1 MLHKPARGFVL
12 ALLCLATLG
21 APGARA
27 SAGAPATLLLGGKRC
42 DLISVPT
49 SEPLAG
55 ISTCPGVRPG
65 ALVETPKGFCTL
77 NFLFLGSDGYRY
89 VGTAGHCVLGT
100 GEFEVNA
107 GEKSWKYGKGPYAK
121 DADGKVFGYFVYA
134 ILQDPKDFAL
144 IRIAR
149 GVASSPSMCVF
160 GGPTGINT
168 SAAGPVVLHHFGNGT
183 GIGDVL
189 PGRTEVAQDM
199 TSPDHV
205 FANGVITPGDSGS
218 GAIDDSGRAVGVIV
232 TLGAHTGDAL
242 TDAGVIGITRLAPQL
257 ARAAKI
263 LRLKLKLLTA
273 AGA

>member
-1 MLHKPARGFVL
+1 MRTPARSFVL
-12 ALLCLATLG
+12 ALLCVAALG
-21 APGARA
+21 APGAHAA
-27 SAGAPATLLLGGKRC
+27 STGPGALTLGGVRC

-49 SEPLAG
+49 NEPIAG
-55 ISTCPGVRPG
+55 ISSCPGVRPG

-77 NFLFLGSDGYRY
+77 NFLFLGSDGNRY
-89 VGTAGHCVLGT
+89 IGTAGHCVLGA
-100 GEFEVNA
+100 GEFEVDA

-121 DADGKVFGYFVYA
+121 DANGKTFGYFVYA

-149 GVASSPSMCVF
+149 GVPASPSMCVF

-168 SAAGPVVLHHFGNGT
+168 STVGPTVLHHFGNGT

-199 TSPDHV
+199 SSLDHV

-218 GAIDDSGRAVGVIV
+218 GAIDDAGRAVGVIV
-232 TLGAHTGDAL
+232 TLGAHTGNAL
-242 TDAGVIGITRLAPQL
+242 SDAGVIGITRFAPQI
-257 ARAAKI
+257 ARATKI
-263 LRLKLKLLTA
+263 LKLKFKLLTA